1 MESKNVLTFSEA
13 CEFCGLSKSYM
24 YRLTSTRQ
32 IPHFKPRQ
40 KLVYFERVE
49 LENWLL
55 QNRVTTI
62 AESEANAEKFCK
74 TGKGLR

>member
-1 MESKNVLTFSEA
+1 METKNVLTFSDA

-40 KLVYFERVE
+40 KLIYFERAE

-62 AESEANAEKFCK
+62 AESEAKAVEFCK
-74 TGKGLR
+74 TGGLR